1 MGPMF
6 GLLQN
11 QLPPQTDAVMPKKPS
26 ILDRLLGRLFPTAQ
40 YTGLLDPASQQ
51 GLQQQATRQ
60 LAANLLVAGGRSAQ
74 NRGTLANIGAAIG
87 GVDTNAL
94 ADRALALQAVR
105 RKQASDEAIRGVT
118 SELGAGSAYE
128 QISSLLPKLTALG
141 PEGIKAAAALSSV
154 ADALKPQGRASRE
167 PMRIADVRDN
177 VIGSPTHG
185 LVGTVLLDPDTH
197 ERVGFIP
204 QVQASDQAP
213 KVTAQQRGKY
223 GEQAEFGTAALAAW
237 RPVEQIRN
245 RNPGVEAE
253 VGKIVSSPSFV
264 QAIPGF
270 HSADDAVLALRKAGA
285 SADAQ
290 QYLRAKIG
298 WLAQIERTRYTGAR
312 GITGVLLKQFYQEF
326 MPGLDE
332 LSNTQMRQNEIQA
345 MLSAQGNAGY
355 DEHPEYWNRAAK
367 RHGVSGID
375 LEKILSGGSLDDR
388 LTEIQDRYK

>member
-1 MGPMF
+1 MTLPF
-6 GLLQN
+6 GNPELA
-11 QLPPQTDAVMPKKPS
+11 PPPTQKPS

-51 GLQQQATRQ
+51 GLQQQTRRQ
-60 LAANLLVAGGRSAQ
+60 LAANLLVAGGRSPQ

-94 ADRALALQAVR
+94 ADRALALQAYR
-105 RKQASDEAIRGVT
+105 QKQAIDQAIT
-118 SELGAGSAYE
+118 SAASQPGTGSAYE
-128 QISSLLPKLTALG
+128 QISNLVPRLTALG
-141 PEGIKAAAALSSV
+141 PEGIRVAAQLAQV
-154 ADALKPQGRASRE
+154 ADALKPAAGRAPQE
-167 PMRIADVRDN
+167 PMRVADVRDN

-185 LVGTVLLDPDTH
+185 MVGTVLLDPITH

-204 QVQASDQAP
+204 QVQASQQP
-213 KVTAQQRGKY
+213 SQVTAQQRGKY

-237 RPVEQIRN
+237 RPVEQLRN

-270 HSADDAVLALRKAGA
+270 HSADDAVLALKKAGA

-332 LSNTQMRQNEIQA
+332 LGNAQMRQNEIQA

-367 RHGVSGID
+367 RHGVSGIN
-375 LEKILSGGSLDDR
+375 LESILSGGSLDDR
-388 LTEIQDRYK
+388 LDQIRDRYK